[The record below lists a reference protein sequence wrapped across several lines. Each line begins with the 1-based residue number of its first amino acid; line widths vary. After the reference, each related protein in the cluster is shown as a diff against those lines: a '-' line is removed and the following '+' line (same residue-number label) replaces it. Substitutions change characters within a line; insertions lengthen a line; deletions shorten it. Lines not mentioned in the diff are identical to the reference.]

1 MALFDPT
8 EYNIRKRGEKP
19 VFDDDLGLSGSEVRA
34 PVSGF
39 KSGFPGGCRKEIGNG
54 GYLYDVGGR
63 VFGRDDGPGGSG
75 DAGNGPDLCERECE
89 CGLRIDRRKEPAGV

>member
-8 EYNIRKRGEKP
+8 EYNIRKGGEKP
-19 VFDDDLGLSGSEVRA
+19 VFDDVLGLSGSEVRA

-39 KSGFPGGCRKEIGNG
+39 KSGFLGGCRKEIGNG

-75 DAGNGPDLCERECE
+75 DAGNGPDPCERECE

>member
-1 MALFDPT
+1 MFDPT
-8 EYNIRKRGEKP
+8 EYNIRNGGEKP
-19 VFDDDLGLSGSEVRA
+19 VFDDVLGLSGSEVRV

-39 KSGFPGGCRKEIGNG
+39 KSGFPGGCRREIGNG

-75 DAGNGPDLCERECE
+75 DTGNGPDLCERERKRSF
-89 CGLRIDRRKEPAGV
+89 RIDRRKEPAGV